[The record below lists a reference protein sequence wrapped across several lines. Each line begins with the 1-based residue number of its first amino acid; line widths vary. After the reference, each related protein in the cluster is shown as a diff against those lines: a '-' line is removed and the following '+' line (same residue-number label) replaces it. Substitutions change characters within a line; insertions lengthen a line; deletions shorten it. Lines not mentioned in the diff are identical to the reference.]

1 MPPTTSLPRRME
13 PIGKKPCIYAKNGCM
28 WKTPTSHLIT
38 MREDN
43 EANMRVHSS
52 ECLHNPLVRENRQ

>member
-1 MPPTTSLPRRME
+1 ME
-13 PIGKKPCIYAKNGCM
+13 PIGNKPCIYAKNGCM